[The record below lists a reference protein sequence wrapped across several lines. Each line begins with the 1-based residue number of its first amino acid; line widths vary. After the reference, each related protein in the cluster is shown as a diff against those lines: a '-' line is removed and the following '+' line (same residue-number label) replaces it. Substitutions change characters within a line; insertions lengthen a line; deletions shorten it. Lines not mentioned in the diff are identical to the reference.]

1 MISDDSSLAGA
12 LLISDQL
19 STYRFMDSLSR
30 GLQNREL
37 AANYSTL
44 RQRFSAL
51 VDDYNRLRSQAIFAA
66 KEADRRG
73 AALDEANQTIT
84 RLQAECERLR
94 EDNRIQ
100 AIDIKLLRNIV
111 LQFDPNAYPPE

>member
-1 MISDDSSLAGA
+1 
-12 LLISDQL
+12 
-19 STYRFMDSLSR
+19 MDSLANRARS
-30 GLQNREL
+30 NREL
-37 AANYSTL
+37 ADEYAIL
-44 RQRFSAL
+44 EQRFSAL
-51 VDDYNRLRSQAIFAA
+51 VDDYNGLRNQAIAAA

-73 AALDEANQTIT
+73 AALDQAERTIAHL
-84 RLQAECERLR
+84 RAECERLR